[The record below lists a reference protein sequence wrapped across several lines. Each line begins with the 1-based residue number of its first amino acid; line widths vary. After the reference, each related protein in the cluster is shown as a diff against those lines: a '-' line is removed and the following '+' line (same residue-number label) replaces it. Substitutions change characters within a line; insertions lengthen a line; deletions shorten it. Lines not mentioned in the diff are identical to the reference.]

1 MALWGKTDAEG
12 SKPKYLNT
20 AGKAAVEGISAAEAT
35 VTANKAKGLHHCGWV
50 TTRTYTDA
58 QGRTRNKTETLVAM
72 SSITGDDNTD
82 DTTIG
87 IDPA

>member
-1 MALWGKTDAEG
+1 MALWGNTDAEG

-20 AGKAAVEGISAAEAT
+20 AGKAAVEGISTAEAL
-35 VTANKAKGLHHCGWV
+35 VAANKAKGVAHPGWV

-58 QGRTRNKTETLVAM
+58 QGNTRNKTEVLVAM
-72 SSITGDDNTD
+72 GTITGDDNTD

-87 IDPA
+87 ADA

>member
-1 MALWGKTDAEG
+1 MALWGKTDAAG

-20 AGKAAVEGISAAEAT
+20 AGLAAVEGISAAEAA
-35 VTANKAKGLHHCGWV
+35 VAANKAKGVQHAGWV
-50 TTRTYTDA
+50 TTQTYTDA
-58 QGRTRNKTETLVAM
+58 QGNVRNKTETLVAM

-87 IDPA
+87 ADS